1 MYVPVCEAAFKWCCC
16 RLLVMGK
23 LMRLCQHPN
32 NASKI
37 FTFLLL
43 ILRSRRN
50 ALKELPTIII
60 GNSVI
65 SPYPT
70 GRHPPGSFVSYLML
84 INPDSVHWFF
94 TTGHKSTF
102 SRGVLLSSNSEN
114 VRRLTLFP

>member
-43 ILRSRRN
+43 ILLSRRN

-60 GNSVI
+60 GDSVV

-70 GRHPPGSFVSYLML
+70 GRHPLGTSVTYLVSL
-84 INPDSVHWFF
+84 NPDSFHWFS
-94 TTGHKSTF
+94 TTGHKTTF
-102 SRGVLLSSNSEN
+102 SRGVLLSSSTEN
-114 VRRLTLFP
+114 VRGCPLWP